1 MSLQKHIN
9 QFKENQ
15 IIIIKYWLSNQ
26 NVLNILDNYNI
37 DRERF
42 IKVYAI
48 GILDYYIEVVNET
61 KEIGNCPIIDELLIY
76 LKDSK
81 IKSDEL
87 FVICSS
93 FKNALIKFT
102 YDLEIN
108 SWELVNEINYIYEKN
123 FASVLKKYT
132 KTIKDVEIALNRSLA
147 LANKYII
154 MSRTDIKG
162 NILEV
167 SNAFCEISGYSKDE
181 LLGKPHNIVRHPD
194 TQKEVFEDLW
204 KTILAGKIWTGEIK
218 NKKKD
223 GSFYWVYA
231 TIEPNFD
238 ENNEIIGFDAIRQD
252 ITSKKEVEEQQHIL
266 VEQSKS
272 AAMGEMISM
281 IAHQWRQPLQAV
293 SILVQKLPLTK
304 IIEGEISDEL
314 LDQVVKDVGTQLE
327 YMSKT
332 IDDFRDFFK
341 PDKEKDKI
349 LVSKL
354 IEKAID
360 FLSYMLKID
369 VVKLNIANKD
379 DIKLSLHVNEVV
391 QVLINII
398 KNARDIMVEKNIQE
412 RVINVNSY
420 INDSFVVIEIEDNA
434 GGIPQDVI
442 NRVFEPYFSTK
453 TNKNGTGLGLYM
465 SKTIIEQHSQGKI
478 SVSNSEL
485 GAVFKIEL
493 PLK

>member
-194 TQKEVFEDLW
+194 TSKEVFEDLW